1 MEQMDKQRAKDIIAC
16 RCAQELKDGY
26 VVNLGIGIPTQCA
39 RFFPEGIDITLHA
52 ELGLVGQGPSPTPE
66 EADPLH
72 LVDASGA
79 PASVIPG
86 GVIVDSATNF
96 GLIRGGHVDACV
108 LGALEADAEGSFG
121 NWLIPGK
128 KMTGMGGAMDLVNGA
143 KTVIL
148 AMIHTQGGK
157 PKIVEKC
164 SLPLTGYRVVNMIVT
179 ELAVMVVTPQGLE
192 LREYN
197 PELGDKD
204 AAVAQIQA
212 ATGAKLHISPA
223 LCPMILPENR

>member
-1 MEQMDKQRAKDIIAC
+1 MDKERAKDIIAS
-16 RCAQELKDGY
+16 RCARELRDGY
-26 VVNLGIGIPTQCA
+26 VVNLGIGIPTRCA
-39 RFFPEGIDITLHA
+39 RFFPEGVDITLHA
-52 ELGLVGQGPSPTPE
+52 ELGLVGQGPAPTPE
-66 EADPLH
+66 QADPIH
-72 LVDASGA
+72 LVDASGN
-79 PASVIPG
+79 PATVVPG

-148 AMIHTQGGK
+148 AMTHTQGGN

-164 SLPLTGYRVVNMIVT
+164 TLPLTGYHVVNMIVT
-179 ELAVMVVTPQGLE
+179 ELAVMAVTSEGLT
-192 LREYN
+192 LTEYN
-197 PELGDKD
+197 LSL
-204 AAVAQIQA
+204 I
-212 ATGAKLHISPA
+212 HI
-223 LCPMILPENR
+223 

>member
-1 MEQMDKQRAKDIIAC
+1 MDKQRAKDIIAN
-16 RCAQELKDGY
+16 RCAKELKDGY

-39 RFFPEGIDITLHA
+39 RYFPEGVDITLHA
-52 ELGLVGQGPSPTPE
+52 ELGLVGQGPAPTKE
-66 EADPLH
+66 EADPMH
-72 LVDASGA
+72 LVDASGN
-79 PASVIPG
+79 PASFAPG
-86 GVIVDSATNF
+86 AAIVDSATNF

-148 AMIHTQGGK
+148 AMIHSQGGQ

-164 SLPLTGYRVVNMIVT
+164 SLPLTGYKVVDMIVT
-179 ELAVMVVTPQGLE
+179 ELAVMLVTPEGLM
-192 LREYN
+192 LTEYN
-197 PELGDKD
+197 PELGDMET
-204 AAVAQIQA
+204 AVAEIQKN
-212 ATGAKLHISPA
+212 TGAKLIVSPN
-223 LCPMILPENR
+223 LCPMVLPE

>member
-1 MEQMDKQRAKDIIAC
+1 MDKQRAKDIIAC

-52 ELGLVGQGPSPTPE
+52 ELGLVGQGPSPSPE
-66 EADPLH
+66 EADPMH

-179 ELAVMVVTPQGLE
+179 EMAVMVVTPQGLE

-197 PELGDKD
+197 PELGDRD
-204 AAVAQIQA
+204 TAVAQIQA
-212 ATGAKLHISPA
+212 ATAAKLHISPE
-223 LCPMILPENR
+223 LRPMILPETR

>member
-1 MEQMDKQRAKDIIAC
+1 M
-16 RCAQELKDGY
+16 
-26 VVNLGIGIPTQCA
+26 
-39 RFFPEGIDITLHA
+39 
-52 ELGLVGQGPSPTPE
+52 
-66 EADPLH
+66 H
-72 LVDASGA
+72 LVDASGK

-164 SLPLTGYRVVNMIVT
+164 TLPLTGYRVVNMIVT
-179 ELAVMVVTPQGLE
+179 ELAVLVVTPQGLE
-192 LREYN
+192 LTEYN

-212 ATGAKLHISPA
+212 ATAAKLRISPA
-223 LCPMILPENR
+223 LRPMILPETR

>member
-1 MEQMDKQRAKDIIAC
+1 MDKQRAKDIIAN

-39 RFFPEGIDITLHA
+39 RYFPEGVDITLHA
-52 ELGLVGQGPSPTPE
+52 ELGLVGQGHAPSPE

-72 LVDASGA
+72 IVDASGA
-79 PASVIPG
+79 PATIIPG

-108 LGALEADAEGSFG
+108 LGALEADSEGSFG

-164 SLPLTGYRVVNMIVT
+164 SLPLTGYKVVDMIVT
-179 ELAVMVVTPQGLE
+179 ELAVMVVTPEGLM
-192 LREYN
+192 LTEYN
-197 PELGDKD
+197 PELGDRD
-204 AAVAQIQA
+204 TAVAQIQSQTA
-212 ATGAKLHISPA
+212 AKLIISPE
-223 LCPMILPENR
+223 LRPMVLPE

>member
-1 MEQMDKQRAKDIIAC
+1 MDKERAKDIIAY

-26 VVNLGIGIPTQCA
+26 VVNLGIGIPTRCA
-39 RFFPEGIDITLHA
+39 RFFPENVDITLHA
-52 ELGLVGQGPSPTPE
+52 ELGLVGQGAAPTADQ
-66 EADPLH
+66 ADPMH
-72 LVDASGA
+72 LVDASGN
-79 PASVIPG
+79 PATVIPG

-148 AMIHTQGGK
+148 AMTHCQGDA

-164 SLPLTGYRVVNMIVT
+164 TLPLTGYRVVNLIVT
-179 ELAVMVVTPQGLE
+179 ERAVLEVTPQGL
-192 LREYN
+192 LLTEYN
-197 PELGDKD
+197 PELGGRD
-204 AAVAQIQA
+204 AAVEAIQN
-212 ATGAKLHISPA
+212 ATGAKLLVSEN
-223 LCPMILPENR
+223 LKPMPLPPTK

>member
-1 MEQMDKQRAKDIIAC
+1 MDKQRAKDIIAC

-52 ELGLVGQGPSPTPE
+52 ELGLVGQGPSPSPE
-66 EADPLH
+66 EADPMH

-197 PELGDKD
+197 PELGDRD
-204 AAVAQIQA
+204 TAVAQIQA
-212 ATGAKLHISPA
+212 ATAAKLHISPE
-223 LCPMILPENR
+223 LRPMVLPETR

>member
-1 MEQMDKQRAKDIIAC
+1 MDKQRAKDIIAN

-39 RFFPEGIDITLHA
+39 RYFPEGVDITLHA
-52 ELGLVGQGPSPTPE
+52 ELGLVGQGHAPSPE

-72 LVDASGA
+72 IVDASGA
-79 PASVIPG
+79 PATIIPG

-108 LGALEADAEGSFG
+108 LGALEADSEGSFG

-157 PKIVEKC
+157 PKIVKKC
-164 SLPLTGYRVVNMIVT
+164 SLPLTGYKVVDMIVT
-179 ELAVMVVTPQGLE
+179 ELAVMVVTPEGLM
-192 LREYN
+192 LTEYN
-197 PELGDKD
+197 PELGDRD
-204 AAVAQIQA
+204 TAVAQIQA
-212 ATGAKLHISPA
+212 QTGAKLIISPE
-223 LCPMILPENR
+223 LWPMVLPE

>member
-1 MEQMDKQRAKDIIAC
+1 MDKQRAKDIIAC

-52 ELGLVGQGPSPTPE
+52 ELGLVGQGPSPSPE
-66 EADPLH
+66 EADPMH

-164 SLPLTGYRVVNMIVT
+164 SLPLTGYRVVHMIVT

-192 LREYN
+192 LTEYN
-197 PELGDKD
+197 PELGDRD
-204 AAVAQIQA
+204 TAVAQIQA
-212 ATGAKLHISPA
+212 ATAAKLHISPE
-223 LCPMILPENR
+223 LRPMILPETR

>member
-1 MEQMDKQRAKDIIAC
+1 MDKQRAKDIIAN

-39 RFFPEGIDITLHA
+39 RYFPEGVDITLHA
-52 ELGLVGQGPSPTPE
+52 ELGLVGQGHAPSPE

-72 LVDASGA
+72 IVDASGS
-79 PASVIPG
+79 PATIIPG

-108 LGALEADAEGSFG
+108 LGALEADSEGSFG

-164 SLPLTGYRVVNMIVT
+164 SLPLTGYKVVDMIVT
-179 ELAVMVVTPQGLE
+179 ELAVMVVTPEGLM
-192 LREYN
+192 LTEYN
-197 PELGDKD
+197 PELGDRD
-204 AAVAQIQA
+204 TAVAQIQSQTA
-212 ATGAKLHISPA
+212 AKLIISPE
-223 LCPMILPENR
+223 LRPMVLPE

>member
-1 MEQMDKQRAKDIIAC
+1 MDKQRAKDIIAC

-39 RFFPEGIDITLHA
+39 RYFPEGIDITLHA
-52 ELGLVGQGPSPTPE
+52 ELGLVGQGPAPTAE
-66 EADPLH
+66 NADPMH
-72 LVDASGA
+72 LVDASGN
-79 PASVIPG
+79 PASYNPG
-86 GVIVDSATNF
+86 AVIVDSATNF

-148 AMIHTQGGK
+148 AMIHTQGGT

-179 ELAVMVVTPQGLE
+179 ELAVMVVTPEGLM
-192 LREYN
+192 LTEYN
-197 PELGDKD
+197 PELGDAQT
-204 AAVAQIQA
+204 AAAEIQRNTA
-212 ATGAKLHISPA
+212 ATLILSPKLR
-223 LCPMILPENR
+223 PMRLPD

>member
-1 MEQMDKQRAKDIIAC
+1 MDKQRAKDIIAC

-52 ELGLVGQGPSPTPE
+52 ELGLVGQGPAPTPE
-66 EADPLH
+66 EADPMH

-164 SLPLTGYRVVNMIVT
+164 SLPLTGYRVVHMIVT

-212 ATGAKLHISPA
+212 ATGAKLHISPE

>member
-1 MEQMDKQRAKDIIAC
+1 MDKQRAKDIIAH

-39 RFFPEGIDITLHA
+39 RYFPKGVDIILHA
-52 ELGLVGQGPSPTPE
+52 ELGLVGQGAAPTPE
-66 EADPLH
+66 EADPMH

-108 LGALEADAEGSFG
+108 LGALEADSEGSFG

-148 AMIHTQGGK
+148 AMTHTQGDS

-164 SLPLTGYRVVNMIVT
+164 TLPLTGYRVVNRIVT
-179 ELAVMVVTPQGLE
+179 ELCVLDVTETGLL

-197 PELGDKD
+197 PELGDP
-204 AAVAQIQA
+204 AEATAYIQA
-212 ATGAKLHISPA
+212 RTGAPLQVAPDLGPMA
-223 LCPMILPENR
+223 LPD

>member
-1 MEQMDKQRAKDIIAC
+1 MDKQRAKDIIAN

-39 RFFPEGIDITLHA
+39 RYFPEGVDITLHA
-52 ELGLVGQGPSPTPE
+52 ELGLVGQGHAPTPE
-66 EADPLH
+66 EADPMH
-72 LVDASGA
+72 IVDASGN
-79 PASVIPG
+79 PATIIPG

-108 LGALEADAEGSFG
+108 LGALEADSEGSFG

-148 AMIHTQGGK
+148 AMIHSQNGK

-164 SLPLTGYRVVNMIVT
+164 TLPLTGYRVVDMIVT
-179 ELAVMVVTPQGLE
+179 ELAVMMVTPEGLM
-192 LREYN
+192 LTEYN
-197 PELGDKD
+197 PELGERD
-204 AAVAQIQA
+204 AAVAEIQNQTA
-212 ATGAKLHISPA
+212 AKLLISPN
-223 LCPMILPENR
+223 LCPMVLPE

>member
-1 MEQMDKQRAKDIIAC
+1 MDKQRAKDIIAC

-39 RFFPEGIDITLHA
+39 RFFPEGIDIVLHA
-52 ELGLVGQGPSPTPE
+52 ELGLVGQGPAPTPE
-66 EADPLH
+66 QADRMH
-72 LVDASGA
+72 LVDASGNA
-79 PASVIPG
+79 ATMIPG
-86 GVIVDSATNF
+86 AVIVDSATNF

-148 AMIHTQGGK
+148 AMIHTQGGRS
-157 PKIVEKC
+157 KIVEKC
-164 SLPLTGYRVVNMIVT
+164 TLPLTGYRVVDMIVT
-179 ELAVMVVTPQGLE
+179 ELAVMVVTPQGLV
-192 LREYN
+192 LTEYN
-197 PELGDKD
+197 PELGDRD
-204 AAVAQIQA
+204 TAVRIICEN
-212 ATGAKLHISPA
+212 TDAKLIISGE
-223 LCPMILPENR
+223 LKPMKLPPVE

>member
-1 MEQMDKQRAKDIIAC
+1 MDKQRARDIIAC

-39 RFFPEGIDITLHA
+39 RFFPKDIDIVLHA
-52 ELGLVGQGPSPTPE
+52 ELGLVGQGPAPTPE
-66 EADPLH
+66 QADRMH
-72 LVDASGA
+72 LVDASGNA
-79 PASVIPG
+79 ATMIPG
-86 GVIVDSATNF
+86 AVIVDSATNF

-148 AMIHTQGGK
+148 AMTHTQGGK

-164 SLPLTGYRVVNMIVT
+164 TLPLTGYRVVDKIVT
-179 ELAVMVVTPQGLE
+179 ELAVLEITPEGL
-192 LREYN
+192 LLTEYN
-197 PELGDKD
+197 PELGDAE
-204 AAVAQIQA
+204 AAVKTIRENTA
-212 ATGAKLHISPA
+212 AKLMVAPS
-223 LCPMILPENR
+223 LKPMVLPE

>member
-1 MEQMDKQRAKDIIAC
+1 MDKERAKDIIAS
-16 RCAQELKDGY
+16 RCARELRDGY
-26 VVNLGIGIPTQCA
+26 VVNLGIGIPTRCA
-39 RFFPEGIDITLHA
+39 RFFPEGVDITLHA
-52 ELGLVGQGPSPTPE
+52 ELGLVGQGPAPTPE
-66 EADPLH
+66 QADPIH
-72 LVDASGA
+72 LVDASGN
-79 PASVIPG
+79 PATVVPG

-148 AMIHTQGGK
+148 AMTHTQGGN

-164 SLPLTGYRVVNMIVT
+164 TLPLTGYHVVNMIVT
-179 ELAVMVVTPQGLE
+179 ELAVMAVTSEGLT
-192 LREYN
+192 LTEYN
-197 PELGDKD
+197 PELGDQD
-204 AAVAQIQA
+204 TAVAAIQN
-212 ATGAKLHISPA
+212 ATGARLRISPA
-223 LCPMILPENR
+223 LKPMPLP